1 MKDIVIYTL
10 DYCPFCHK
18 ALKTLEEQGI
28 EFENID
34 ATAEEEKIS
43 KELKEKFN
51 ILGEVTYPQI
61 IIDGKRFGGNDNL
74 QASIQNGSF
83 NKFFK

>member
-1 MKDIVIYTL
+1 MKNIVIYTL

-18 ALKTLEEQGI
+18 ALATLKEQGI
-28 EFENID
+28 EFKNID
-34 ATAEEEKIS
+34 STQDEERIS
-43 KELKEKFN
+43 KELKEKFK

-74 QASIQNGSF
+74 QESIQNGSF